1 MSDQIDHMLARA
13 IEVTV
18 QASAIP
24 MAHFRKPLELV
35 AKADESPVTIADRDT
50 ETFIRRKLAEA
61 FPEDGLF
68 GEEFGVAEGRSGAL
82 WIIDPIDGTRSF
94 ITGNPLFGMLLGRV
108 VAGVPEV
115 GVVRMPA
122 LGETFAGARGR
133 GAWLNG
139 APIRVRAT
147 KTLAEAMVYV
157 NEAEKIEAAD
167 PARFARLCR
176 VGHTRRMG
184 YDCYPHALV
193 AAGQIDLVVDCGL
206 QPYDYLPLIALVEGA
221 GGVICDW
228 QGRALTLQSDGRVI
242 TAATPEL
249 RDQMIA
255 LLSG

>member
-1 MSDQIDHMLARA
+1 MSDQIDQMLARA

-24 MAHFRKPLELV
+24 MTYFRKPLELV

-193 AAGQIDLVVDCGL
+193 AAGQIDVVVDCGL

>member
-1 MSDQIDHMLARA
+1 MSDQIDQMLARA

-24 MAHFRKPLELV
+24 MTYFRKPLELV

-176 VGHTRRMG
+176 AGHTRRMG

>member
-1 MSDQIDHMLARA
+1 MSDQIDQMLARA

-24 MAHFRKPLELV
+24 MTHFRKPLELV
-35 AKADESPVTIADRDT
+35 AKADETPVTIADRDT

-147 KTLAEAMVYV
+147 KTLAEAMLYV

-176 VGHTRRMG
+176 AGHTRRMG

-193 AAGQIDLVVDCGL
+193 AAGQIDVVVDCGL